1 MNTQMAIEAMS
12 ALAQEHRMNV
22 FRLLVKEGPAGLS
35 AGVIASRLD
44 ISPSSLSFH
53 IAQLERAGLVSSRR
67 DARHINYAVHIAG
80 MRALL
85 DFLTDDCCNG
95 EPELCSG
102 LAEVAN
108 STTETGSVI
117 DEQR

>member
-1 MNTQMAIEAMS
+1 MDTGKAIEAMS
-12 ALAQEHRMNV
+12 ALAQAHRLDV

-35 AGVIASRLD
+35 AGTIAARLQ

-67 DARHINYAVHIAG
+67 DSRNINYAVDIGG

-85 DFLTDDCCNG
+85 DFLTEDCCNG
-95 EPELCSG
+95 KPELCGG
-102 LAEVAN
+102 LAAAAKCDAMMGGV
-108 STTETGSVI
+108 G
-117 DEQR
+117 DD